1 MGIFCDVFRLG
12 IKYKSNS
19 QNVKITMNQIIVQL
33 LFMIECPNLEFYY
46 TCNQLFQRII
56 FIPSWRIEAIFQY
69 KSTTPNK
76 FMFSDKYTILH
87 FNVRYN
93 PNFICCNNLELV
105 YLIPFNPRSLW
116 IRFALHKIHSL
127 KSRMDIILLSYVLNK
142 IKRNYQHF

>member
-1 MGIFCDVFRLG
+1 
-12 IKYKSNS
+12 
-19 QNVKITMNQIIVQL
+19 MNPIIMQL
-33 LFMIECPNLEFYY
+33 FFMIWFPDWELYF
-46 TCNQLFQRII
+46 TRKQLFQWII
-56 FIPSWRIEAIFQY
+56 FIPSWRIEAIFRY

-76 FMFSDKYTILH
+76 FMYKDKYTILH

-105 YLIPFNPRSLW
+105 HLIPFNPCSLW

-142 IKRNYQHF
+142 IKKELSTFLNKLNYHISAKTYY